1 MADTKT
7 TELASP
13 PQTLPNNHKKESLII
28 IGVVVVVIA
37 LVLLIIHPGHIGQKV
52 YAQAAGHKIYKS
64 NLQSLQ
70 VVNGKKNNVSDHQAA
85 TVLADKYLTEAMA
98 KQQGV
103 TVTQADIVAAY
114 GKDIVSQQKTNP
126 YGYQNLVNQ
135 LYMTKLDNHNAGVYT
150 GKLLVAN
157 FSRYVPYQSGL
168 LAEQKKANPLLG
180 NPTAIAQDKRYA
192 QTFITGLYNQI
203 KSKKITFDQAIQ
215 VEHNNPRE
223 GVNSYYSTQ
232 QHSGSF
238 NGPLKQIGL
247 LVAKSIRSKV
257 TSMKPGQLSAPFV
270 VRASNSATDQNS
282 TAESYYL
289 VVRMDKVSGGD
300 NSTTFQQ
307 ELAQAKKH
315 YGYKVNV

>member
-7 TELASP
+7 IAPTPSAAPS
-13 PQTLPNNHKKESLII
+13 NHQKGRLII
-28 IGVVVVVIA
+28 IGLAMVVVIA
-37 LVLLIIHPGHIGQKV
+37 ALFVAHPGHIGQKV
-52 YAQAAGHKIYKS
+52 YAKAAGHKIYKKD
-64 NLQSLQ
+64 LESLQ
-70 VVNGKKNNVSDHQAA
+70 VVNGHKKNVSDHQAA

-103 TVTQADIVAAY
+103 TVTQSDLIAAY
-114 GKDIVSQQKTNP
+114 GKGIVAQQKSDP
-126 YGYQNLVNQ
+126 YGYQNLTNQ
-135 LYMTKLDNHNAGVYT
+135 LYFTKLDNHNDGVYA

-168 LAEQKKANPLLG
+168 LPEQKKARPLLG
-180 NPTAIAQDKRYA
+180 NPTAIAQDKQYA
-192 QTFITGLYNQI
+192 QTFITNLYDQI

-215 VEHNNPRE
+215 MEHNNPRE

-247 LVAKSIRSKV
+247 LAARSIRSRV
-257 TSMKPGQLSAPFV
+257 AAMKPGELSKPFV
-270 VRASNSATDQNS
+270 VRVSNSATDQNS

-289 VVRMDKVSGGD
+289 VVRMDKVSGGS
-300 NSTTFQQ
+300 NMSFQQ

-315 YGYKVNV
+315 YGYKINV